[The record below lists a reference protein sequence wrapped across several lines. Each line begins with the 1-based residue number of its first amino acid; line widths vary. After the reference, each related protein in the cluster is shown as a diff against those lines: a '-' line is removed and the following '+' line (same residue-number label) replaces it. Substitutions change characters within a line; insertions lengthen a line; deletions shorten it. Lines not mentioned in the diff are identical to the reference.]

1 MQAVVNKLPW
11 LFWLEQLS
19 GTPLNLRF
27 EPLYGL
33 LFEIYFDILNFN
45 TLDLFDTPNKKMMD
59 PLLI

>member
-19 GTPLNLRF
+19 VTLLNLRF

-33 LFEIYFDILNFN
+33 LLEIYFDILNFN
-45 TLDLFDTPNKKMMD
+45 TLNLFDTPNKK
-59 PLLI
+59 

>member
-45 TLDLFDTPNKKMMD
+45 TLNLFDTPNKK
-59 PLLI
+59 